1 MHTTNIPLKYL
12 LLRIQIDLQN
22 INHMNYRF
30 IPESSQ
36 DPLLTPLVQLKEE
49 AVSPPP
55 PSSNEMV
62 PLVNDQQLLAAGRHS
77 SSSVGGG
84 GNGGGPTRLSLAA
97 TRALTESTRILP
109 PSEPRQNGTCYFC
122 KKAFM
127 KNKQLMNHVCPKKPK
142 PK

>member
-1 MHTTNIPLKYL
+1 M
-12 LLRIQIDLQN
+12 
-22 INHMNYRF
+22 
-30 IPESSQ
+30 
-36 DPLLTPLVQLKEE
+36 KEE

-55 PSSNEMV
+55 PSSTEMAT
-62 PLVNDQQLLAAGRHS
+62 LVNDQQIIATGHHTSARACDSGS
-77 SSSVGGG
+77 
-84 GNGGGPTRLSLAA
+84 GGPTRLSLAA
-97 TRALTESTRILP
+97 SRALTECTRILP

>member
-1 MHTTNIPLKYL
+1 M
-12 LLRIQIDLQN
+12 
-22 INHMNYRF
+22 
-30 IPESSQ
+30 Q

-62 PLVNDQQLLAAGRHS
+62 TLVNDQQLLASGRHTS
-77 SSSVGGG
+77 AVVGGAAS
-84 GNGGGPTRLSLAA
+84 GPTRLSLAA

>member
-1 MHTTNIPLKYL
+1 M
-12 LLRIQIDLQN
+12 
-22 INHMNYRF
+22 
-30 IPESSQ
+30 S
-36 DPLLTPLVQLKEE
+36 
-49 AVSPPP
+49 PP

-62 PLVNDQQLLAAGRHS
+62 TLVNDQQLLAAGRHP
-77 SSSVGGG
+77 SSVVGSTGS
-84 GNGGGPTRLSLAA
+84 GPARLSLAA

>member
-1 MHTTNIPLKYL
+1 MYYVACNSIFASIEKYCYHNISFFL
-12 LLRIQIDLQN
+12 D
-22 INHMNYRF
+22 
-30 IPESSQ
+30 SSQ
-36 DPLLTPLVQLKEE
+36 DPILTPLVQLKEE

-62 PLVNDQQLLAAGRHS
+62 PLVNDQQLIAAGRHT

-84 GNGGGPTRLSLAA
+84 TGPTRLSLAA